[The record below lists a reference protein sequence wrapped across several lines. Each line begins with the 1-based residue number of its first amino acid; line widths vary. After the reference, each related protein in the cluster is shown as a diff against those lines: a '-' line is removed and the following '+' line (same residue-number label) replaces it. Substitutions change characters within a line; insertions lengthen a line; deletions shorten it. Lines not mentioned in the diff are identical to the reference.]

1 MNDIEKNV
9 RHPQH
14 YNKEGRL
21 ECWDE
26 IEKIFGKEIAFGF
39 LIGSAYKYYYRAG
52 LKEGNPEEQ
61 DLAKINEYL
70 KKARSGK
77 LTMFEEDMI
86 LIMEQIL
93 EKEGIEYGREE

>member
-1 MNDIEKNV
+1 MNDIEKNTI
-9 RHPQH
+9 HPSH
-14 YNKEGRL
+14 YNKENRK

-26 IEKIFGKEIAFGF
+26 IREIFGREIQFGF
-39 LIGSAYKYYYRAG
+39 LVGSAYKYSYRAG
-52 LKEGNPEEQ
+52 EKEGNPKEQ
-61 DLAKINEYL
+61 DIAKIREYL
-70 KKARSGK
+70 KKAREEK

>member
-1 MNDIEKNV
+1 M
-9 RHPQH
+9 
-14 YNKEGRL
+14 

-26 IEKIFGKEIAFGF
+26 LEKIFGKEIAFGF

-70 KKARSGK
+70 KKAREEK

>member
-1 MNDIEKNV
+1 MYEIEKKV
-9 RHPQH
+9 HHPTY
-14 YNKEGRL
+14 YNREGKL

-26 IEKIFGKEIAFGF
+26 LEKIFGKEIAFGF

-70 KKARSGK
+70 KKAREEK